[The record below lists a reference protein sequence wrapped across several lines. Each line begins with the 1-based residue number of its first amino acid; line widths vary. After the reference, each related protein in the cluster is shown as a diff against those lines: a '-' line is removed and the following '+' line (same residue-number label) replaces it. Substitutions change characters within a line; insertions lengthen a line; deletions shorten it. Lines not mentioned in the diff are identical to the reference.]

1 MTPRDA
7 IGQDRRNAAGS
18 RPAAC
23 YHRHTV
29 SLATRLGGQTCRE
42 QSKVESLGLWH
53 AVVLGILEGLTEFLP
68 VSSTGHLIIAEDA
81 MGVNDARG
89 KVFAIF
95 IQLGAILAVC
105 VAYRAKLFEVIGGLG
120 SDPSARRFVANVL
133 VAFIP
138 AMVFGAALH
147 GLIKTYL
154 FSPVTV
160 AVALIIGGVIIL
172 WVESRPRQARVR
184 DIDDMT
190 WLDALKVG
198 LCQCVALFPGA
209 SRAGSTIIGGM
220 LVGLSRETAT
230 RFSFFLAMPTMAAAV
245 TYDLYKSAGI
255 LSWGDA
261 GVFATGFIAA
271 FITALVTV
279 QALLA
284 YVSRHSFAPFGWY
297 RIVFGLIVLWYFW

>member
-1 MTPRDA
+1 
-7 IGQDRRNAAGS
+7 
-18 RPAAC
+18 
-23 YHRHTV
+23 
-29 SLATRLGGQTCRE
+29 
-42 QSKVESLGLWH
+42 
-53 AVVLGILEGLTEFLP
+53 LTEFLP

-105 VAYRAKLFEVIGGLG
+105 VAYRAKLFEVAGGLLG
-120 SDPSARRFVANVL
+120 GEASARRFLVNVL
-133 VAFIP
+133 IAFLP
-138 AMVFGAALH
+138 AMAFGFALH
-147 GLIKTYL
+147 GLIKTHL
-154 FSPVTV
+154 FSPLTV
-160 AVALIIGGVIIL
+160 AVALIIGGVVIL
-172 WVESRPRQARVR
+172 WVESRPRQPRVL

-190 WLDALKVG
+190 WLDALK
-198 LCQCVALFPGA
+198 VALFPGA

-230 RFSFFLAMPTMAAAV
+230 RFSFFLAIPTMAAAV
-245 TYDLYKSAGI
+245 TYDLYKNAAI
-255 LSWGDA
+255 LSWDDA
-261 GVFATGFIAA
+261 SVFAVGFVAA

-297 RIVFGLIVLWYFW
+297 RIVLGVVVLWYFW

>member
-1 MTPRDA
+1 MLT
-7 IGQDRRNAAGS
+7 QEWS
-18 RPAAC
+18 
-23 YHRHTV
+23 T
-29 SLATRLGGQTCRE
+29 
-42 QSKVESLGLWH
+42 VESLGLWH

-68 VSSTGHLIIAEDA
+68 VSSTGHLIIAEDV

-105 VAYRAKLFEVIGGLG
+105 VAYRAKLLEVVGGLDG
-120 SDPSARRFVANVL
+120 DPSARRFAANV
-133 VAFIP
+133 VIAFLP
-138 AMVFGAALH
+138 AMVLGAALH
-147 GLIKTYL
+147 GVIKQHL
-154 FSPVTV
+154 FSPLTV
-160 AVALIIGGVIIL
+160 AVALIVGGVIIL
-172 WVESRPRQARVR
+172 WVESRPHRPRVR
-184 DIDDMT
+184 DVDDLT

-245 TYDLYKSAGI
+245 TYDLYKNVAI
-255 LSWGDA
+255 LSWDDA
-261 GVFATGFIAA
+261 GVFAAGFVAA
-271 FITALVTV
+271 FLTALVTV

-297 RIVFGLIVLWYFW
+297 RIVLGAVVLWYFW

>member
-1 MTPRDA
+1 M
-7 IGQDRRNAAGS
+7 
-18 RPAAC
+18 
-23 YHRHTV
+23 
-29 SLATRLGGQTCRE
+29 
-42 QSKVESLGLWH
+42 ESLGLWH
-53 AVVLGILEGLTEFLP
+53 ALILGVLEGVTEFLP

-105 VAYRAKLFEVIGGLG
+105 VAYRAKLFEVAGGLG
-120 SDPSARRFVANVL
+120 TDPSARRFTVNVL
-133 VAFIP
+133 IAFIP
-138 AMVFGAALH
+138 AMVFGAMLH
-147 GLIKTYL
+147 GFIKTHL
-154 FSPVTV
+154 FSPITV
-160 AVALIIGGVIIL
+160 AVALIVGGVIIL
-172 WVESRPRQARVR
+172 WVEARPRQPRVR

-245 TYDLYKSAGI
+245 TYDLYKSADV
-255 LSWGDA
+255 LSWDDA
-261 GVFATGFIAA
+261 GVFAAGFVAA

>member
-1 MTPRDA
+1 
-7 IGQDRRNAAGS
+7 
-18 RPAAC
+18 
-23 YHRHTV
+23 V
-29 SLATRLGGQTCRE
+29 RE
-42 QSKVESLGLWH
+42 ISQERSTVESLGVWH

-105 VAYRAKLFEVIGGLG
+105 MAYRRKLSDVALGLG
-120 SDPSARRFVANVL
+120 RDRSARRFAANVL
-133 VAFIP
+133 IAFIP

-147 GLIKTYL
+147 GTIKTHL
-154 FSPVTV
+154 FSPLTV
-160 AVALIIGGVIIL
+160 AVALIVGGVIIL
-172 WVESRPRQARVR
+172 VVEARPRPPRVC
-184 DIDDMT
+184 DIDDLT
-190 WLDALKVG
+190 WRDALKVG

-230 RFSFFLAMPTMAAAV
+230 RFSFFLAIPTMAAAV
-245 TYDLYKSAGI
+245 VYDLYKSADI
-255 LSWGDA
+255 LSWDDA
-261 GVFATGFIAA
+261 GVFAVGFVAA
-271 FITALVTV
+271 FITALLTV

-297 RIVFGLIVLWYFW
+297 RIVFGLVVLWYFW